1 MSGGDVPFIEH
12 HTRVHAHT
20 PRHATTHAT
29 SHHSPVTHPST
40 QGDIYSDADAA
51 IAGADVVFCYAT
63 CLEVDEAGT
72 LAKLT
77 EALARSARPECCVIT
92 VNRPLSAGMGFR
104 QVGALRGPNPESA
117 DGMLST
123 AYISTFEGCAGA
135 GGSGADGDAGGGG
148 S

>member
-1 MSGGDVPFIEH
+1 M
-12 HTRVHAHT
+12 HASCTPSHLSLLIRTPHT
-20 PRHATTHAT
+20 P
-29 SHHSPVTHPST
+29 
-40 QGDIYSDADAA
+40 GDIYSDADAA

-77 EALARSARPECCVIT
+77 AALARSARPDCCVIS

-104 QVGALRGPNPESA
+104 QVGALRGPNPENA

-123 AYISTFEGCAGA
+123 AYISTFEGRAGVA
-135 GGSGADGDAGGGG
+135 GSGAGDDAGGGA